1 MKKIWKVGLLF
12 LGIFVLAGC
21 TRSFVTI
28 QDKSNMMINYENG
41 IAEEN
46 KTNLDKI
53 IEDVNKTGVYFAPSN
68 DYFDYVEHKIVDTVK
83 VNYGTA
89 TLKIDA
95 EEKKY
100 DSLTKEEL
108 LTEGAT
114 RDAFKKSNE

>member
-68 DYFDYVEHKIVDTVK
+68 DYFDYIEHKIVDTVK
-83 VNYGTA
+83 V
-89 TLKIDA
+89 IM
-95 EEKKY
+95 
-100 DSLTKEEL
+100 
-108 LTEGAT
+108 
-114 RDAFKKSNE
+114 